1 MLILK
6 SFFRKKTTK
15 NYIIIFTSIYFI
27 MFILLLFKGYY
38 IGLNNDANKN
48 SYIYIDN
55 AQDFEILKRFKDID
69 NIEEGCLVNI
79 DNQEYIFIKDDSLK
93 NNEIGVPNYSE
104 DLNVNDTL
112 DFNYGKDSNLFVVKN
127 KQEDNYNF
135 RFYSV
140 NSEQFNKILG
150 EEDSSLIK
158 IFTLKNWLKSNSLL
172 KNMNKEMVGNTV
184 IFNSRASMANFEGII
199 NLLNVFIVLCII
211 VFIILLFLSIFNIYM
226 NDKKNNFM
234 YEVVGISK
242 MKVWGYFILKIAIL
256 QLATGIVSL
265 GISLIGYKVIL
276 LLIK

>member
-6 SFFRKKTTK
+6 SFFRRKTTK

-38 IGLNNDANKN
+38 IGLNNIANKN
-48 SYIYIDN
+48 SYIYMDN
-55 AQDFEILKRFKDID
+55 EQDFEILKRFKDID
-69 NIEEGCLVNI
+69 NIEDGCLVNI

-93 NNEIGVPNYSE
+93 NNEIIVPSYSE

-112 DFNYGKDSNLFVVKN
+112 DFNYGKYLNLFVVKN
-127 KQEDNYNF
+127 KQEDKYNF

-158 IFTLKNWLKSNSLL
+158 IFTLKNWLKSNSILM
-172 KNMNKEMVGNTV
+172 NMNKEMIGNTV
-184 IFNSRASMANFEGII
+184 IFNSRAAMANFEGII

>member
-6 SFFRKKTTK
+6 SFFRRKTTK

-27 MFILLLFKGYY
+27 MFILLLFKCYY
-38 IGLNNDANKN
+38 IRLNNAANKN
-48 SYIYIDN
+48 SYVYIDN
-55 AQDFEILKRFKDID
+55 EQDFEILKHFKDVD
-69 NIEEGCLVNI
+69 NIEDGCLVNA

-93 NNEIGVPNYSE
+93 NNE

-112 DFNYGKDSNLFVVKN
+112 DFNYGKYLNLFVVKN
-127 KQEDNYNF
+127 KQEDKYNF

-150 EEDSSLIK
+150 EENSSLIK

-172 KNMNKEMVGNTV
+172 KNMNKEMIGNTV

-242 MKVWGYFILKIAIL
+242 MKVLGYFILKIANL

-265 GISLIGYKVIL
+265 GIAIIGYKVIL

>member
-6 SFFRKKTTK
+6 SFFRRKTTR
-15 NYIIIFTSIYFI
+15 NYIIIFISIYFI

-38 IGLNNDANKN
+38 IGLNNIANKN
-48 SYIYIDN
+48 SYIYMDN
-55 AQDFEILKRFKDID
+55 EQDFEILKRFKDID
-69 NIEEGCLVNI
+69 NIEDGCLVNI

-93 NNEIGVPNYSE
+93 NNEIVVPNYSE

-112 DFNYGKDSNLFVVKN
+112 DFNYGKYSNLFVVKN

-172 KNMNKEMVGNTV
+172 KNMNKEMIGNTV
-184 IFNSRASMANFEGII
+184 IFNSRAALANFEGII

-242 MKVWGYFILKIAIL
+242 MKVLGYFILKIAIL

-265 GISLIGYKVIL
+265 GIAIIGYKVIL

>member
-6 SFFRKKTTK
+6 SFFRRKTTR

-55 AQDFEILKRFKDID
+55 EQDFEILKNFKDID
-69 NIEEGCLVNI
+69 NIEDGCLVNI

-93 NNEIGVPNYSE
+93 NNEIVVPNYSE

-112 DFNYGKDSNLFVVKN
+112 DFNYGKYSNLFVVKN
-127 KQEDNYNF
+127 KQEDKYNF

-172 KNMNKEMVGNTV
+172 KNMNKEMIGNTV

-242 MKVWGYFILKIAIL
+242 MKVWGYFILKITIL

-265 GISLIGYKVIL
+265 GISLIGYRVIL

>member
-6 SFFRKKTTK
+6 SFFRRKTTR

-93 NNEIGVPNYSE
+93 NNEIVVPNYSE

-158 IFTLKNWLKSNSLL
+158 IFTLKSWLKSNSLL

-265 GISLIGYKVIL
+265 GISLIGYRVIL

>member
-55 AQDFEILKRFKDID
+55 EQDFEILKRFKDID

-93 NNEIGVPNYSE
+93 NNEIVVPNYSE

-112 DFNYGKDSNLFVVKN
+112 DFNYGKYSNLFVVKN

-158 IFTLKNWLKSNSLL
+158 IFTLKNWLKSNSIL

-265 GISLIGYKVIL
+265 GISLIGYRVIL

>member
-6 SFFRKKTTK
+6 SFFRRKTTR

-38 IGLNNDANKN
+38 IGLNNIANKN
-48 SYIYIDN
+48 SYIYMDN
-55 AQDFEILKRFKDID
+55 EQDFEILKRFKDID
-69 NIEEGCLVNI
+69 NIEDGCLVNI

-93 NNEIGVPNYSE
+93 NNEIVVPSYSE

-112 DFNYGKDSNLFVVKN
+112 DFNHGKYSNLFVVKN
-127 KQEDNYNF
+127 KQEDKYNF

-140 NSEQFNKILG
+140 NSKQFNKILG

-265 GISLIGYKVIL
+265 GISLIGYRVIL

>member
-6 SFFRKKTTK
+6 SFFRRKTTK
-15 NYIIIFTSIYFI
+15 NHIIIFTSIYFI

-55 AQDFEILKRFKDID
+55 EQDFEILKRFKDID
-69 NIEEGCLVNI
+69 NIEDGCLVNI

-93 NNEIGVPNYSE
+93 NNEIVVPNYSE

-112 DFNYGKDSNLFVVKN
+112 DFSYGRYINEFVIKN
-127 KQEDNYNF
+127 KQEDKYNF

-140 NSEQFNKILG
+140 NSEQFNKILE

-158 IFTLKNWLKSNSLL
+158 IFTLKNWLKSNSIL
-172 KNMNKEMVGNTV
+172 KNMNKGMVGNTV
-184 IFNSRASMANFEGII
+184 IFNSRAAMANFEGII
-199 NLLNVFIVLCII
+199 NLLNVFIGLCIV

-242 MKVWGYFILKIAIL
+242 MKVWRYFILKIAIL

>member
-6 SFFRKKTTK
+6 SFFRRKTTR
-15 NYIIIFTSIYFI
+15 NYIIIFISIYFI

-38 IGLNNDANKN
+38 IGLNNIANKN
-48 SYIYIDN
+48 SYIYMDN
-55 AQDFEILKRFKDID
+55 EQDFEILKRFKDID
-69 NIEEGCLVNI
+69 NIEDGCLVNI

-93 NNEIGVPNYSE
+93 NNEIVVPNYSE

-112 DFNYGKDSNLFVVKN
+112 DFNYGKYSNLFVVKN

-172 KNMNKEMVGNTV
+172 KNMNKEMIGNTV

-265 GISLIGYKVIL
+265 VIAKIGYKVIL

>member
-6 SFFRKKTTK
+6 SFFRRKTTR

-38 IGLNNDANKN
+38 IGLNNIANKN
-48 SYIYIDN
+48 SYIYMDN
-55 AQDFEILKRFKDID
+55 EQDFEILKRFKDID
-69 NIEEGCLVNI
+69 NIEDGCLVNI

-93 NNEIGVPNYSE
+93 NNEIVVPSYSE

-112 DFNYGKDSNLFVVKN
+112 DFNHGKYSNLFVVKN
-127 KQEDNYNF
+127 MQEDNYNF

-158 IFTLKNWLKSNSLL
+158 IFTLKNWLKSNSIL

-265 GISLIGYKVIL
+265 GISLIGYRVIL

>member
-6 SFFRKKTTK
+6 SFFRRKTTR
-15 NYIIIFTSIYFI
+15 NYIIIFTSIYLI

-48 SYIYIDN
+48 SYIYMDN
-55 AQDFEILKRFKDID
+55 EQDFEILKRFKDID

-93 NNEIGVPNYSE
+93 NNEIVVPNYSE

-112 DFNYGKDSNLFVVKN
+112 DFNYGKYSNLFVVKN
-127 KQEDNYNF
+127 KQEDKYNF

-158 IFTLKNWLKSNSLL
+158 IFTLKNWLKSNSIL
-172 KNMNKEMVGNTV
+172 KNMNKEMIGNTV

-211 VFIILLFLSIFNIYM
+211 VFIILLFLFIFNIYM

-242 MKVWGYFILKIAIL
+242 MKVLGYFILKIAIL

>member
-6 SFFRKKTTK
+6 SFFRRKTTR

-38 IGLNNDANKN
+38 IGLNNIANKN
-48 SYIYIDN
+48 SYIYMDN
-55 AQDFEILKRFKDID
+55 EQDFEILKRFKDID
-69 NIEEGCLVNI
+69 NIEDGCLVNI

-93 NNEIGVPNYSE
+93 NNEIVVPNYSE

-112 DFNYGKDSNLFVVKN
+112 DFNYGKYSNLFVVKN

-172 KNMNKEMVGNTV
+172 KNMNKEMIGNTV

-256 QLATGIVSL
+256 QLATVIVSL

>member
-6 SFFRKKTTK
+6 SFFRRKTTR

-93 NNEIGVPNYSE
+93 NNEIVVPNYSE

-150 EEDSSLIK
+150 EEDNSLIK
-158 IFTLKNWLKSNSLL
+158 IFTLKNWLKSNGLL
-172 KNMNKEMVGNTV
+172 KNMNKEMIGNTV

-265 GISLIGYKVIL
+265 GISLIGYRVIL

>member
-93 NNEIGVPNYSE
+93 NNEIVVPNYSE

-112 DFNYGKDSNLFVVKN
+112 DFNYGKYSNLFVVKN

>member
-6 SFFRKKTTK
+6 SFFRRKTTR

-55 AQDFEILKRFKDID
+55 EQDFKILKRFKDID

-93 NNEIGVPNYSE
+93 NNEIVVPSYSE

-112 DFNYGKDSNLFVVKN
+112 DFNYGKYSNLFVVKN
-127 KQEDNYNF
+127 KQEDKYNF

-172 KNMNKEMVGNTV
+172 KNMNKEMIGNTV

-265 GISLIGYKVIL
+265 GISLIGYRVIL

>member
-6 SFFRKKTTK
+6 SFFRRKTTR

-48 SYIYIDN
+48 SYIYMDN

-93 NNEIGVPNYSE
+93 NNEIVVPNYSE

-112 DFNYGKDSNLFVVKN
+112 DFNYGKYSNLFVVKN
-127 KQEDNYNF
+127 KQEDKYNF

-158 IFTLKNWLKSNSLL
+158 IFTLKSWLKSNGLL
-172 KNMNKEMVGNTV
+172 KNMNKEMIGNTV

-265 GISLIGYKVIL
+265 GISLIGYRVIL

>member
-93 NNEIGVPNYSE
+93 NNEIVVPNYSE

>member
-6 SFFRKKTTK
+6 SFFRRKTTR

-38 IGLNNDANKN
+38 IGLNNIANKN
-48 SYIYIDN
+48 SYIYMDN
-55 AQDFEILKRFKDID
+55 EQDFEILKRFKDID
-69 NIEEGCLVNI
+69 NIEDGCLVNI

-93 NNEIGVPNYSE
+93 NNEIVVPNYSE

-112 DFNYGKDSNLFVVKN
+112 DFNYGKYLNLFVVKN

-172 KNMNKEMVGNTV
+172 KNMNKEMIGNTV

-256 QLATGIVSL
+256 QLATVIVSL

>member
-6 SFFRKKTTK
+6 SFFRRKTTR

-38 IGLNNDANKN
+38 IGLNNIANKN
-48 SYIYIDN
+48 SYIYMDN
-55 AQDFEILKRFKDID
+55 EQDFEILKRFKDID
-69 NIEEGCLVNI
+69 NIEDGCLVNI

-93 NNEIGVPNYSE
+93 NNEIVVPNYSE

-112 DFNYGKDSNLFVVKN
+112 DFNYGKYSNLFVVKN
-127 KQEDNYNF
+127 NQEDNYNF

-158 IFTLKNWLKSNSLL
+158 IFTLKNWLKSNSILM
-172 KNMNKEMVGNTV
+172 NMNKEMIGNTV
-184 IFNSRASMANFEGII
+184 IFNSRAAMANFEGII

-242 MKVWGYFILKIAIL
+242 MKVLGYFILKIAIL

-265 GISLIGYKVIL
+265 GIAIIGYKVIL

>member
-6 SFFRKKTTK
+6 SFFRRKTTK
-15 NYIIIFTSIYFI
+15 NYLIIFTSIYFI

-38 IGLNNDANKN
+38 IGLNNAANKN
-48 SYIYIDN
+48 SYVYIDN
-55 AQDFEILKRFKDID
+55 EQDFEILKHFKDVD
-69 NIEEGCLVNI
+69 NIEDGCLVNA

-93 NNEIGVPNYSE
+93 NNEIVVPNYSE

-112 DFNYGKDSNLFVVKN
+112 DFNYGKYLNLFVVKN
-127 KQEDNYNF
+127 KQEDKYNF

-158 IFTLKNWLKSNSLL
+158 IFTLKNWLKSNSILM
-172 KNMNKEMVGNTV
+172 NMNKEMIGNTV
-184 IFNSRASMANFEGII
+184 IFNSRAAMANFEGII
-199 NLLNVFIVLCII
+199 NLLNVFIGLCIVI
-211 VFIILLFLSIFNIYM
+211 FIILLFLSIFNIYM

-265 GISLIGYKVIL
+265 GIAIIGYKVIL

>member
-6 SFFRKKTTK
+6 SFFRRKTTR

-38 IGLNNDANKN
+38 IGLNNIANKN

-55 AQDFEILKRFKDID
+55 EQDFKILKRFKDID
-69 NIEEGCLVNI
+69 NIEDGCLVNI

-93 NNEIGVPNYSE
+93 NNEIVVPSYSE
-104 DLNVNDTL
+104 DLNINDTL
-112 DFNYGKDSNLFVVKN
+112 DFNYGKYSNLFVVKN
-127 KQEDNYNF
+127 KQEDKYNF

-140 NSEQFNKILG
+140 NSKQFNKILG

-172 KNMNKEMVGNTV
+172 KNMNKKMVGNTV

-265 GISLIGYKVIL
+265 GISLIGYRVIL

>member
-93 NNEIGVPNYSE
+93 NNEIVVPNYSE

-172 KNMNKEMVGNTV
+172 KNMNKGMVGNTV